1 MSKSNGACNER
12 AFFYYRRLARV
23 RNFIRENYSQ
33 EITLAKAA
41 QAAAMET
48 TYFATFFREK
58 VGVSFFDW
66 LRRVRIEKAADLL
79 RKGELSVSEIA
90 FEVGFG
96 SIRTFERVFKASTGM
111 TPSAA
116 RKAALRRSKESSP
129 EAVKIAL

>member
-1 MSKSNGACNER
+1 MSRFNGGCNER
-12 AFFYYRRLARV
+12 AFLYYRRLARV
-23 RNFIRENYSQ
+23 RNFVEENYSQ

-58 VGVSFFDW
+58 VGLSFFDW
-66 LRRVRIEKAADLL
+66 LRRIRIEKATELL

-90 FEVGFG
+90 FDVGFG
-96 SIRTFERVFKASTGM
+96 SIRTFERVFKSSTGM

-116 RKAALRRSKESSP
+116 RRAARNRTERSP
-129 EAVKIAL
+129 LEAVR